1 MCVIC
6 IMYIYIC
13 AYQLVQRISSINRIA
28 GFLNQKNGKK
38 TSPKP
43 EFFVQGITGF
53 TRFTALLHL
62 FLYVWSTYPPLTYHP
77 LRNKDIIASLKGNRW
92 LISPDHKA
100 LFFWGEVR
108 GWRGCKTSDPYYH
121 YAPTKH
127 APVSKLLLISKKSY
141 STPP

>member
-1 MCVIC
+1 MGFQVYIYNCIYFVCVIC

-62 FLYVWSTYPPLTYHP
+62 FLYVWSTYPPLTYQP
-77 LRNKDIIASLKGNRW
+77 LRNKDIIASLKGNQW

-100 LFFWGEVR
+100 IFLGGGGTWVAGLQDFR
-108 GWRGCKTSDPYYH
+108 P
-121 YAPTKH
+121 
-127 APVSKLLLISKKSY
+127 LLSPRSHQTRTCL
-141 STPP
+141 